1 MVVLSLQSLLTRLTG
16 TRLSLP
22 WLQQLIPED
31 AQAPVPFPEPVQAVA
46 RSLTV
51 PQCLEQEVRTI
62 EDHVLETGWPH
73 MGYALL

>member
-16 TRLSLP
+16 TRLSLS

-31 AQAPVPFPEPVQAVA
+31 AQALVPFPEQVQAVA

-51 PQCLEQEVRTI
+51 LQCLEQEVRTI
-62 EDHVLETGWPH
+62 DDQVRETGWTQL
-73 MGYALL
+73 GYALL